1 MTNNV
6 LKNTRAFRIAATG
19 QYDLEIPDCF
29 ERSIIRRELDILLDI
44 KQVYPF
50 RNNYA
55 EWFFAMFCYP
65 GDKQSEGLKD
75 SVNRKELEK
84 NICI

>member
-19 QYDLEIPDCF
+19 QYDLEIPDRF
-29 ERSIIRRELDILLDI
+29 ERSIIRRELGILLDI

-55 EWFFAMFCYP
+55 EWFFAMPCYP
-65 GDKQSEGLKD
+65 GDKQSEGLTD
-75 SVNRKELEK
+75 SVK
-84 NICI
+84 

>member
-6 LKNTRAFRIAATG
+6 LKNARAFRMAVTG
-19 QYDLEIPDCF
+19 QYDLEIPDCC
-29 ERSIIRRELDILLDI
+29 ERSITRRKLYILLDI

-55 EWFFAMFCYP
+55 EWFFAMLCYP
-65 GDKQSEGLKD
+65 GDKQSEGLRACLHGVGD
-75 SVNRKELEK
+75 PGLVG
-84 NICI
+84 